1 MSCEFE
7 KEIQSRAEFMNQ
19 CYVIMGGKNWSKKR
33 SWKWP
38 HFHNN
43 FICLQDWLE
52 NHKVSFFNI
61 FQLWIFAPKCLQKE
75 IFFCHFGVEP
85 ENSIF
90 FFNFHNF
97 WLFCRSVYFLLHFAS
112 FVNSMTGRNSH
123 HSFWNGGSAKKRL
136 GQLTDFLR
144 MNWQVWIYTRAYR
157 LSSSKKSKMKLR
169 WCIKERVARI
179 LQNQGLG
186 QIPRKMHFIILEIRE
201 F

>member
-61 FQLWIFAPKCLQKE
+61 FQLWIFAPKCLRKE
-75 IFFCHFGVEP
+75 IFFCHFGVEL
-85 ENSIF
+85 EDSIF
-90 FFNFHNF
+90 FLIFTISDFF
-97 WLFCRSVYFLLHFAS
+97 AAVCISCFISLLLLIQWLAEIHTIHFEMEAQQ
-112 FVNSMTGRNSH
+112 
-123 HSFWNGGSAKKRL
+123 KRDL
-136 GQLTDFLR
+136 A
-144 MNWQVWIYTRAYR
+144 N
-157 LSSSKKSKMKLR
+157 
-169 WCIKERVARI
+169 
-179 LQNQGLG
+179 
-186 QIPRKMHFIILEIRE
+186 
-201 F
+201 